1 MIEPAGISHMGICV
15 RDLERSLKFYRDI
28 LGMRV
33 TREETQDMQRH
44 FGDRQAA
51 VYQKRRQTRQAA
63 HLHWGD
69 GTPYLVLSSH
79 PDAPVEGQAPKLDQV
94 GIHHICFT
102 VKDPTSLAKHLVAN
116 GVKLAGSLE
125 SYTNA
130 QGKVRVFYCF
140 DPDGILVQ
148 FDDGTA
154 TG

>member
-15 RDLERSLKFYRDI
+15 RDIEKSLKFYRDI
-28 LGMRV
+28 LGMKV
-33 TREETQDMQRH
+33 TRQETQDMQAH

-51 VYQKRRQTRQAA
+51 VYQKRRKTRQSA

-69 GTPYLVLSSH
+69 GKPYLVLSSH
-79 PDAPVEGQAPKLDQV
+79 TDAAVEGQAPKLDQV

-102 VKDPTSLAKHLVAN
+102 VKDPTSLARHLVAH
-116 GVKLAGSLE
+116 GVKLADTLE
-125 SYTNA
+125 GYTNA

-148 FDDGTA
+148 FDDGSA